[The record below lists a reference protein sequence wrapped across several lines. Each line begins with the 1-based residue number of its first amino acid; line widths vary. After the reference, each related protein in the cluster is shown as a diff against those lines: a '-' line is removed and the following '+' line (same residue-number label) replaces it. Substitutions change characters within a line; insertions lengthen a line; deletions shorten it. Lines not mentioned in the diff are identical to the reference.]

1 MEIQLIDVGRG
12 KINKTV
18 VVETKNEMWRHIDS
32 CLLSSDIELMETDVD
47 GEYIITVGGYR
58 NVGKIIIKN

>member
-18 VVETKNEMWRHIDS
+18 VVQTKNEMWRHVNS

-47 GEYIITVGGYR
+47 GEYNGYGY
-58 NVGKIIIKN
+58 VQ